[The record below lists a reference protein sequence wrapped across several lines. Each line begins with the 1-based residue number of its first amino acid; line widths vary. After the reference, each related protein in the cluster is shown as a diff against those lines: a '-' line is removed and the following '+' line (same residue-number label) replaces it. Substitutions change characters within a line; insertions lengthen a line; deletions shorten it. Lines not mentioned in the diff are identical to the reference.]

1 MVKEFSL
8 KKDGELKLSENFKVK
23 EFACRDGSDKLLAD
37 LLLVDKLQG
46 LRNFTDKPVIIP
58 SAYRTESYNKQCG
71 GATNSYHLSGMAADV
86 YCDGVSPIVIAFA
99 ISISIFNSWTT

>member
-37 LLLVDKLQG
+37 LLLVDKLFV
-46 LRNFTDKPVIIP
+46 L
-58 SAYRTESYNKQCG
+58 
-71 GATNSYHLSGMAADV
+71 L
-86 YCDGVSPIVIAFA
+86 
-99 ISISIFNSWTT
+99 IS